1 MAKGCYNA
9 RLFLSGLFG
18 FLMNAMTGG
27 ERRAVTTLASLFS
40 LRMIGLFM
48 VMPVFAI
55 YGPELG
61 GATPFLVGLAVGIY
75 ALAQAFLQIP
85 LSQLSDRVGRKKL
98 VIIGMLM
105 FAVGGAIAALSSS
118 VWGVII
124 GRGLQGA
131 GAISG
136 VVMALLAD
144 LTRIEQRTKAMAAI
158 GMSIG
163 LSFGLAFVFG
173 PLLAGQFGLSGL
185 FWVTSIMGLAG
196 MAVCWW
202 LVPDP
207 VVAVKQTPST
217 YRQQL
222 KDVLLQPELLRL
234 NAGIF
239 ILHLLMA
246 AFFMSLPVLLQ
257 TKGGLQPHQHSWV
270 YLGVLM
276 LAFVVM
282 VPAVIVAEKK
292 RRMKAVF
299 VLSVAFLLAGLA
311 GLTVW
316 HESLWPLVLGL
327 ALFFIGFNVLEALL
341 PSLVSKLCPAGSK
354 GTAMGVYATSQFL
367 GAFIGSP
374 LGATLGHSQGYGV
387 LFAVLTGIALLWLL
401 LAARMAPPPFLHS
414 LMLNFEQLT
423 AVEAPVL
430 AARLQALAG
439 VEEVVVLVEEKV
451 AYLKVDHQ
459 KLDTE
464 ALAAI
469 PATVVAA

>member
-1 MAKGCYNA
+1 
-9 RLFLSGLFG
+9 
-18 FLMNAMTGG
+18 MNTMTGG
-27 ERRAVTTLASLFS
+27 ERRAVATLASLFS

-55 YGPELG
+55 YGRELG
-61 GATPFLVGLAVGIY
+61 GATPFLIGLAVGIY

-98 VIIGMLM
+98 VMIGMLM

-118 VWGVII
+118 IWGVIL

-144 LTRIEQRTKAMAAI
+144 LTRVEQRTKAMAAI

-173 PLLAGQFGLSGL
+173 PFLAGKFGLSGL

-196 MAVCWW
+196 MAVCGW

-222 KDVLLQPELLRL
+222 REVLLQPELLRL
-234 NAGIF
+234 NVGIF
-239 ILHLLMA
+239 TLHLLMA

-257 TKGGLQPHQHSWV
+257 SKGGLAPHQHSWV
-270 YLGVLM
+270 YLGVLL

-292 RRMKAVF
+292 RQMKAVF
-299 VLSVAFLLAGLA
+299 VLSVAVLMAGLA
-311 GLTVW
+311 GLSLW
-316 HESLWPLVLGL
+316 HESLLSLVLGL
-327 ALFFIGFNVLEALL
+327 ALFFVGFNVLEALL
-341 PSLVSKLCPAGSK
+341 PSLVSKICPAGSK

-374 LGATLGHSQGYGV
+374 LGATVGGYQGYTV
-387 LFAVLTGIALLWLL
+387 LFAVLTALALVWLL
-401 LAARMAPPPFLHS
+401 LAARMAPPPFLNS
-414 LMLNFEQLT
+414 LMLSFEQLK
-423 AVEAPVL
+423 AEDAPRL
-430 AARLQALAG
+430 AEQLQAVAG
-439 VEEVVVLVEEKV
+439 VEEVVILVEEKV
-451 AYLKVDHQ
+451 AYLKVDRQ
-459 KLDTE
+459 KLDT
-464 ALAAI
+464 AGLARF
-469 PATVVAA
+469 PATAVAA

>member
-1 MAKGCYNA
+1 MRAPV
-9 RLFLSGLFG
+9 LGLFE

-27 ERRAVTTLASLFS
+27 ERRAVATLASLFS

-55 YGPELG
+55 YGPELT
-61 GATPFLVGLAVGIY
+61 GATPFLIGLAVGIY

-98 VIIGMLM
+98 VIVGMLM
-105 FAVGGAIAALSSS
+105 FAVGGAIAALSTSI
-118 VWGVII
+118 WGVII

-173 PLLAGQFGLSGL
+173 PLLAGKFGLSGL
-185 FWVTSIMGLAG
+185 FWVTAIMGLAG

-207 VVAVKQTPST
+207 VVVVKQTPST
-217 YRQQL
+217 YRHQL
-222 KDVLLQPELLRL
+222 KEVLLQPELLRL
-234 NAGIF
+234 NVGIF
-239 ILHLLMA
+239 MLHLLMA

-257 TKGGLQPHQHSWV
+257 SKGGLPPHQHSWV

-276 LAFVVM
+276 LAFVIM

-299 VLSVAFLLAGLA
+299 VLSVAFLSVSLAGLS
-311 GLTVW
+311 VW
-316 HESLWPLVLGL
+316 HESLWPLVIGLGL
-327 ALFFIGFNVLEALL
+327 FFVGFNVLEALL

-387 LFAVLTGIALLWLL
+387 LFAVLTALALVWLV
-401 LAARMAPPPFLHS
+401 LASRMAPPPFLNS
-414 LMLNFEQLT
+414 LMLSFEQLT
-423 AVEAPVL
+423 AEEAPAI

-451 AYLKVDHQ
+451 AYLKVDRQ
-459 KLDTE
+459 KLDE
-464 ALAAI
+464 AGLAAF
-469 PATVVAA
+469 PATAVAA